1 MPPPGYKDRRKFT
14 EYYQDNVLNKYD
26 SYTYKWKM
34 MMVHPDQAH
43 RFEELAKPDSDR
55 VVVMAESGVEA
66 EINIQG
72 VNQSLVLAFKKNR
85 DRSGLANMF
94 SFNLVEPGGATF
106 FNRIILAANRLGIEN
121 HLHACYL
128 LELKFIGYNPD
139 GTVDEDMV
147 GPFYYV
153 CSMTGLTFDYT
164 DGATS
169 YRADLIETHQEAFKP
184 QNLHLKQDMGT
195 FSASTFGEFL
205 QIFQERLMEQER
217 GRVARNPQ
225 QSYPTEYKFG
235 VDDGDEEW
243 LKWEFGSSAQGG
255 SSTDLGGTS
264 VTGNGTLSF
273 TFEKGTAVSDAIIVA
288 LLHTDNMR
296 KLPTAKG
303 GFHKDAATDGQ
314 AKPQTFA
321 NLSKWYVFR
330 TETKYLFY
338 DFVSKRYQKE
348 ITYKMKSHVVSELV
362 HDPVSFNDV
371 VKNPSLQ
378 KQRIGEI
385 FRNGYLAKRFD
396 YTYTGLNT
404 EVLNLDISLQNT
416 YFQLQALNHGH
427 MLSRIQNV
435 SAEGGPNEQLNL
447 LKGQLDDL
455 TNQMRKLNGEVAKQ
469 QSELEKIDNLVGS
482 GMSPGRIQAQ
492 YGNQDALS
500 GRRADLQTSITQ
512 KQLETKR
519 LAEKFSKTEKLW
531 NNEYN
536 ERISQGTARQL
547 SPVAKRYIT
556 QSELLGGTQP
566 EDSANVLPLTF
577 DQNQIKSKA
586 TGDATPDSKNQGAFM
601 LGAVEINLNSLA
613 DLVQQMITIR
623 GDPYWLG
630 APKGMRTSTEGAN
643 YATGGVHYF
652 LNLNFPT
659 YPNQESGLMDVAEQ
673 NFGIIG
679 MYRVTRVDATYSD
692 GQFTMT
698 LQSFRDVNTNVGFT
712 IDELMS
718 GRVENTSIRS
728 QADQYKN
735 QEEKTDNGDGEDNQA
750 VIEESTGDQ
759 SDLGP
764 VDGLNGGASG
774 TYSEDQSTIAGIR
787 KNPVASDLAQMLTNV
802 AAETG
807 VDIQVRSGGQDD
819 TTGRPAGASN
829 RHTNGHAADVALYIG
844 TGANRR
850 RLDSSKTEDLPYIQS
865 VFESARK
872 QGVTGFG
879 AGNGYM
885 GNNVFHLDNAAKYG
899 QGTVAVWGGYAKRR
913 VTAPQWLQTFGK
925 KLT

>member
-1 MPPPGYKDRRKFT
+1 MPPPGYRDKLKFT
-14 EYYQDNVLNKYD
+14 DYYQDNILNRYD

-43 RFEELAKPDSDR
+43 RFEEVAKPDSDR

-66 EINIQG
+66 EINIQT
-72 VNQSLVLAFKKNR
+72 VNQSLVLAFKGNR

-94 SFNLVEPGGATF
+94 SMNLVEPGGATF

-153 CSMTGLTFDYT
+153 CNMTGLTFDYA

-169 YRADLIETHQEAFKP
+169 YRADLIETHQEAFRP
-184 QNLHLKQDMGT
+184 QMLHLKQDMGT

-205 QIFQERLMEQER
+205 QTFQERLMEQELS
-217 GRVARNPQ
+217 RVTQ
-225 QSYPTEYKFG
+225 STTISYPTEYKFD
-235 VDDGDEEW
+235 VDAGDEEW
-243 LKWEFGSSAQGG
+243 KSWAFGSSTQGG
-255 SSTDLGGTS
+255 TSTDLGGTS
-264 VTGNGTLSF
+264 VTGTGKLSF

-303 GFHKDAATDGQ
+303 GFHKESANQGE
-314 AKPQTFA
+314 AKALTFA
-321 NLSKWYVFR
+321 DLSKWYVFR
-330 TETKYLFY
+330 TETKYLKY
-338 DFVSKRYQKE
+338 DYLQKRYQKE
-348 ITYKMKSHVVSELV
+348 MTYKIKSHVVSELI
-362 HDPVSFNDV
+362 HDPLSYDQVLKD
-371 VKNPSLQ
+371 PSLQ
-378 KQRIGEI
+378 KRRIGEI
-385 FRNGYLAKRFD
+385 FKKGLLAKRFD

-404 EVLNLDISLQNT
+404 EVLSLDVSLQNT
-416 YFQLQALNHGH
+416 YFQLQALNHGY
-427 MLSRIQNV
+427 MTSRIQNV
-435 SAEGGPNEQLNL
+435 SPEGGPTEELNIL
-447 LKGQLDDL
+447 RGQSINLANDINKLKS
-455 TNQMRKLNGEVAKQ
+455 EVSNKQ
-469 QSELEKIDNLVGS
+469 NELEKLRGTRTEQEIAS
-482 GMSPGRIQAQ
+482 GFNEGRF
-492 YGNQDALS
+492 
-500 GRRADLQTSITQ
+500 ADLENSITRN
-512 KQLETKR
+512 KLEIKR
-519 LAEKFSKTEKLW
+519 LAEKKVETDRLW
-531 NNEYN
+531 KEEYKN
-536 ERISQGTARQL
+536 LPQGTAREL
-547 SPVAKRYIT
+547 APVSKRYIT
-556 QSELLGGTQP
+556 QSELLGGAQP
-566 EDSANVLPLTF
+566 EETDKVLPLTF
-577 DQNQIKSKA
+577 DDNQIKSKA

-601 LGAVEINLNSLA
+601 LGAVEINLNSMA
-613 DLVQQMITIR
+613 DLVQQMISVR

-652 LNLNFPT
+652 LNMNFPT
-659 YPNQESGLMDVAEQ
+659 YPDQESGLMDVAEQ

-718 GRVENTSIRS
+718 GRVADNTIKS
-728 QADQYKN
+728 QA
-735 QEEKTDNGDGEDNQA
+735 EEFKQQDEKVDNGDGENNEP

-774 TYSEDQSTIAGIR
+774 TYTEDQSTIAGVR
-787 KNPVASDLAQMLTNV
+787 KLAVASDLSQMLTNV

-819 TTGRPAGASN
+819 TTGRPGGASR
-829 RHTNGHAADVALYIG
+829 RHDNGHAADVALYVG
-844 TGANRR
+844 TGSNRR
-850 RLDSSKTEDLPYIQS
+850 RLRSDRAEDLPFIQS

-899 QGTVAVWGGYAKRR
+899 QGTVAVWGGYAKKR

-925 KLT
+925 KLG

>member
-1 MPPPGYKDRRKFT
+1 MPPPGYRDRRKFT

-43 RFEELAKPDSDR
+43 RFESLAKPDSDR

-72 VNQSLVLAFKKNR
+72 VNQSLVLAFKRNR

-153 CSMTGLTFDYT
+153 CSMTGLTFDYS

-184 QNLHLKQDMGT
+184 QNLHLKYDMGT

-205 QIFQERLMEQER
+205 EIFEERLMDQEM
-217 GRVARNPQ
+217 ARISRSTGI
-225 QSYPTEYKFG
+225 SYPTEYKFG

-243 LKWEFGSSAQGG
+243 LDWAFGSSSQGG
-255 SSTDLGGTS
+255 ESTNLGGTS

-303 GFHKDAATDGQ
+303 GFHKKSAIDGE
-314 AKPQTFA
+314 AKAQSFA
-321 NLSKWYVFR
+321 DLSKWYVFR
-330 TETKYLFY
+330 TDTKYLRY
-338 DFVSKRYQKE
+338 DFLKKQYQKE
-348 ITYKMKSHVVSELV
+348 ITYKIKSHVVSELI
-362 HDPVSFNDV
+362 HDPISYNDV
-371 VKNPSLQ
+371 LKNPSLQ
-378 KQRIGEI
+378 KRRISEI

-427 MLSRIQNV
+427 MMSRIQVV
-435 SAEGGPNEQLNL
+435 SPEGGPTEQLNIL
-447 LKGQLDDL
+447 RGQQIEL
-455 TNQMRKLNGEVAKQ
+455 TNQINKLNGEVVKQ
-469 QSELEKIDNLVGS
+469 QLELDRAQNK
-482 GMSPGRIQAQ
+482 SPDKQVNMGAEYFADLKDSITNKSMQVK
-492 YGNQDALS
+492 ALS
-500 GRRADLQTSITQ
+500 EQ
-512 KQLETKR
+512 KSRTD
-519 LAEKFSKTEKLW
+519 KLW
-531 NNEYN
+531 REEY
-536 ERISQGTARQL
+536 ERVPQGTSREL
-547 SPVAKRYIT
+547 SPVARRYIT
-556 QSELLGGTQP
+556 QSELTGGTQP

-613 DLVQQMITIR
+613 DLVQQMISIR

-630 APKGMRTSTEGAN
+630 APKGAMASTEGAN

-659 YPNQESGLMDVAEQ
+659 YPDQESGLMDVAEQ

-718 GRVENTSIRS
+718 GRVEDTSVRS
-728 QADQYKN
+728 EAEQYKN

-750 VIEESTGDQ
+750 VTEESTGDQ

-764 VDGLNGGASG
+764 VDGLNGGAPG
-774 TYSEDQSTIAGIR
+774 TLTEDQATIAGIR
-787 KNPVASDLAQMLTNV
+787 KLPIAQDLKTMLSNA

-807 VDIQVRSGGQDD
+807 IDVQVRSGGQDD
-819 TTGRPAGASN
+819 TTGRPAGSSN
-829 RHTNGHAADVALYIG
+829 RHTGGHAADVALYVG
-844 TGANRR
+844 SGASRR
-850 RLDSSKTEDLPYIQS
+850 RLRTDREADLPFIQAY
-865 VFESARK
+865 FEAARK

-879 AGNGYM
+879 AGNEYM
-885 GNNVFHLDNAAKYG
+885 GNDMFHLDNAAKYG

-925 KLT
+925 KLA

>member
-1 MPPPGYKDRRKFT
+1 MPPPGYRDRRKFT

-43 RFEELAKPDSDR
+43 QFELLAKPDSDR
-55 VVVMAESGVEA
+55 VVVMAETGVES

-121 HLHACYL
+121 HLHASYL

-153 CSMTGLTFDYT
+153 CSMTGLTFDYA

-184 QNLHLKQDMGT
+184 QNLHLKYDMGT
-195 FSASTFGEFL
+195 FTASTFGEFL
-205 QIFQERLMEQER
+205 QTFQERLMDQEMA
-217 GRVARNPQ
+217 RVSRSTGV
-225 QSYPTEYKFG
+225 SYPTEYKFG

-243 LKWEFGSSAQGG
+243 LGWAFGSGMQGG
-255 SSTDLGGTS
+255 TSTNLGGTS

-303 GFHKDAATDGQ
+303 GFHKESAIDGE
-314 AKPQTFA
+314 AKAQTFA
-321 NLSKWYVFR
+321 DLSKWYVFR
-330 TETKYLFY
+330 TNAKYLRY
-338 DFVSKRYQKE
+338 DFLSKRYQKE
-348 ITYKMKSHVVSELV
+348 ITYKIKSHVVSELI
-362 HDPVSFNDV
+362 HDPISYNDV
-371 VKNPSLQ
+371 LKNPSLQ
-378 KQRIGEI
+378 KRRISEI

-427 MLSRIQNV
+427 MMSRIQVV
-435 SAEGGPNEQLNL
+435 SPEGGPTEQLNIL
-447 LKGQLDDL
+447 RGQQIEL
-455 TNQMRKLNGEVAKQ
+455 TNQINKLNGEVVKEQLELDKISNATPDKQ
-469 QSELEKIDNLVGS
+469 VNMGAEYFADLKDSITNKSMQVK
-482 GMSPGRIQAQ
+482 
-492 YGNQDALS
+492 ALS
-500 GRRADLQTSITQ
+500 EQ
-512 KQLETKR
+512 KVRTD
-519 LAEKFSKTEKLW
+519 KLW
-531 NNEYN
+531 REEY
-536 ERISQGTARQL
+536 ERVPQGTSREL
-547 SPVAKRYIT
+547 SPVANRYIT
-556 QSELLGGTQP
+556 QSELTGGTQP

-630 APKGMRTSTEGAN
+630 APKGAMTSAEGAN

-659 YPNQESGLMDVAEQ
+659 YPDQESGLMDIAEQ

-718 GRVENTSIRS
+718 GRVEDTDVRS
-728 QADQYKN
+728 EADQYKN

-750 VIEESTGDQ
+750 VTEESTGDQ

-764 VDGLNGGASG
+764 VDGLNGGAPG
-774 TYSEDQSTIAGIR
+774 TLTEDQATIAGIR
-787 KNPVASDLAQMLTNV
+787 KLPIAQDLKTMLSNA

-807 VDIQVRSGGQDD
+807 IDVQVRSGGQDD
-819 TTGRPAGASN
+819 TTGRPAGSSN
-829 RHTNGHAADVALYIG
+829 RHTGGHAADVALYV
-844 TGANRR
+844 GAGASRR
-850 RLDSSKTEDLPYIQS
+850 RLRTDREADLPFIQAY
-865 VFESARK
+865 FEAARK

-879 AGNGYM
+879 AGNEYM
-885 GNNVFHLDNAAKYG
+885 GNDMFHLDNAAKYG

-925 KLT
+925 KLA

>member
-1 MPPPGYKDRRKFT
+1 MPPPGYRDKLKFT
-14 EYYQDNVLNKYD
+14 DYYQDNVLNRYD

-34 MMVHPDQAH
+34 MMVHPDEAH
-43 RFEELAKPDSDR
+43 RFEEVAKPDSDR

-66 EINIQG
+66 EINIQS
-72 VNQSLVLAFKKNR
+72 VNQSLVLAFKGNR

-94 SFNLVEPGGATF
+94 SMNLVEPGGATF

-153 CSMTGLTFDYT
+153 CTMTGLTFDYA

-169 YRADLIETHQEAFKP
+169 YRADLIETHQEAFRP
-184 QNLHLKQDMGT
+184 QMLHLKQDMGT

-205 QIFQERLMEQER
+205 STFQERLMEQELF
-217 GRVARNPQ
+217 RVTQ
-225 QSYPTEYKFG
+225 STSISYPTEYRFD

-243 LKWEFGSSAQGG
+243 KSWAFGSSAQGG
-255 SSTDLGGTS
+255 TSTDLGGTS

-303 GFHKDAATDGQ
+303 GFHKESATQGEADARTFTD
-314 AKPQTFA
+314 
-321 NLSKWYVFR
+321 LSKWYVFR
-330 TETKYLFY
+330 TETKYLKY
-338 DFVSKRYQKE
+338 DYLQKRYQKE
-348 ITYKMKSHVVSELV
+348 IKYLIKSHTVSELI
-362 HDPVSFNDV
+362 HDPLSYEQVLT
-371 VKNPSLQ
+371 NPSLQ

-385 FRNGYLAKRFD
+385 FRKGLLAKRFD

-416 YFQLQALNHGH
+416 YFQLQALNHGY
-427 MLSRIQNV
+427 MMSRVQNV
-435 SAEGGPNEQLNL
+435 SPEGGPTEELNIL
-447 LKGQLDDL
+447 RGQSINLANDINKLKS
-455 TNQMRKLNGEVAKQ
+455 EVGKQ
-469 QSELEKIDNLVGS
+469 QNELEKLRNSSPDQQANVGS
-482 GMSPGRIQAQ
+482 ERF
-492 YGNQDALS
+492 
-500 GRRADLQTSITQ
+500 ADLENSITRN
-512 KQLETKR
+512 KLELKR
-519 LAEKFSKTEKLW
+519 LAEKKVETDRLW
-531 NNEYN
+531 KEEYN
-536 ERISQGTARQL
+536 NLPQGTAREL
-547 SPVAKRYIT
+547 APVSRRYIT
-556 QSELLGGTQP
+556 QSELTGNTQP
-566 EDSANVLPLTF
+566 EETDKVLPLTF

-601 LGAVEINLNSLA
+601 LGAVEINLNSMA
-613 DLVQQMITIR
+613 DLVQQMISIR

-659 YPNQESGLMDVAEQ
+659 YPDQESGLMDVAEQ

-679 MYRVTRVDATYSD
+679 MYRVTRVDAVYSD

-718 GRVENTSIRS
+718 GRIPDSTIKS
-728 QADQYKN
+728 QA
-735 QEEKTDNGDGEDNQA
+735 EEFKQQDENVDNGDGENNEA
-750 VIEESTGDQ
+750 VSEESTGDQ
-759 SDLGP
+759 SDLNFT
-764 VDGLNGGASG
+764 DGINGGAPG
-774 TYSEDQSTIAGIR
+774 TLTEDQATVAGIR
-787 KNPVASDLAQMLTNV
+787 KLPIAQDLKTMLANA

-807 VDIQVRSGGQDD
+807 IDVQVRSGGQDD
-819 TTGRPAGASN
+819 TTGRPGGSSR
-829 RHTNGHAADVALYIG
+829 RHDNGHAADVALYVG

-850 RLDSSKTEDLPYIQS
+850 RLSTRNEADLPYIQAY
-865 VFESARK
+865 FEAARK

-879 AGNGYM
+879 AGNNYM
-885 GNNVFHLDNAAKYG
+885 GDDMFHLDNAAKYG
-899 QGTVAVWGGYAKRR
+899 QGTVAVWGGYAKKRA
-913 VTAPQWLQTFGK
+913 TAPKWLQEFGNR
-925 KLT
+925 LV

>member
-1 MPPPGYKDRRKFT
+1 MPPPNYRDRRKFT
-14 EYYQDNVLNKYD
+14 DYYQDNVLNKYD

-43 RFEELAKPDSDR
+43 RFESLTKPDSDR

-153 CSMTGLTFDYT
+153 CSMTGLTFDYA

-195 FSASTFGEFL
+195 IQASTFGEFL
-205 QIFQERLMEQER
+205 QKFEERLKEQEEFR
-217 GRVARNPQ
+217 IAKNTNR
-225 QSYPTEYKFG
+225 SYPNVYKFG

-243 LKWEFGSSAQGG
+243 LDWTFGSSSQGG
-255 SSTDLGGTS
+255 ESTNLGGTS
-264 VTGNGTLSF
+264 VTGEGKLSF
-273 TFEKGTAVSDAIIVA
+273 TFEKGTAVSDAVIVA

-303 GFHKDAATDGQ
+303 GFHKDAATDGE

-330 TETKYLFY
+330 TETKYLLY
-338 DFVSKRYQKE
+338 DYASKRYQKE
-348 ITYKMKSHVVSELV
+348 VTYKIKSHVVSELV
-362 HDPVSFNDV
+362 HDPVSYNDV
-371 VKNPSLQ
+371 VKNPRLQ
-378 KQRIGEI
+378 KRRISEI
-385 FRNGYLAKRFD
+385 FRAGLLAKRFD

-427 MLSRIQNV
+427 MMSRIQTV
-435 SAEGGPNEQLNL
+435 SPEGGPTEQLNL
-447 LKGQLDDL
+447 LKGQLDDM
-455 TNQMRKLNGEVAKQ
+455 TNQINKNNSDITTRK
-469 QSELEKIDNLVGS
+469 SEIDKIDNLGGN

-500 GRRADLQTSITQ
+500 GRRADLQTSISR
-512 KQLETKR
+512 KGLENFA
-519 LAEKFSKTEKLW
+519 LSEKFSKTQKLW
-531 NNEYN
+531 REELNRVN
-536 ERISQGTARQL
+536 QKGTAREL
-547 SPVAKRYIT
+547 SPVTRRYIT
-556 QSELLGGTQP
+556 QSELTVGAQP

-577 DQNQIKSKA
+577 DENQIKSKA

-613 DLVQQMITIR
+613 DLVQQMISIR

-630 APKGMRTSTEGAN
+630 APKGAMASTEGAN

-659 YPNQESGLMDVAEQ
+659 YPDQESGLMDIAEQ

-679 MYRVTRVDATYSD
+679 MYRVTRVDAVYSD

-698 LQSFRDVNTNVGFT
+698 LESFRDVNTNVGFT

-728 QADQYKN
+728 EADQYKN
-735 QEEKTDNGDGEDNQA
+735 QEEKTDNGDGEDNQT
-750 VIEESTGDQ
+750 VIEESTGDK
-759 SDLGP
+759 SDLGNT
-764 VDGLNGGASG
+764 VNGTAAG
-774 TYSEDQSTIAGIR
+774 TFSEDQSTIAGIR
-787 KNPVASDLAQMLTNV
+787 KLPIAQDLKTMLTNV

-819 TTGRPAGASN
+819 TTGRPSGASD
-829 RHTNGHAADVALYIG
+829 RHTDGHAADVALYTG

-850 RLDSSKTEDLPYIQS
+850 RLSSAVAEDLPIIHA

-872 QGVTGFG
+872 QGITGFG

-885 GNNVFHLDNAAKYG
+885 GDNVFHLDNAAKYG
-899 QGTVAVWGGYAKRR
+899 QGTVAVWGGYAKKNA
-913 VTAPQWLQTFGK
+913 TAPQWLQTFGK
-925 KLT
+925 RLV